1 MILRII
7 KVINIKFIIFIL
19 QWRKRKLV
27 IRKNNIII
35 LFFTLNSKWTLFN
48 SFLTDYFFEFCKFL
62 KAIKCFFFFKLEILK
77 NLNFKIYVILSKK
90 RNRKKFIFK
99 IMDKNNKNNNNAN
112 SSH

>member
-1 MILRII
+1 M
-7 KVINIKFIIFIL
+7 
-19 QWRKRKLV
+19 
-27 IRKNNIII
+27 
-35 LFFTLNSKWTLFN
+35 
-48 SFLTDYFFEFCKFL
+48 C
-62 KAIKCFFFFKLEILK
+62 FFFKLEILK